1 MPCIQFALA
10 HKYGL
15 WPSLCLK
22 KQLLNT
28 VWLCLE
34 TRINKLRKHMDTVKK
49 ARQYDFDLSWIH
61 TFRRVLLLSRTSDI
75 SEPCQWW
82 QGTTIWNNTMHKNQN
97 QHSSSALTVWYAIYK
112 YYHQRL
118 TKLSSRCDLEIYQK
132 IGIWKQICEEISLR
146 IKIYQKTIAKEN
158 LVKKISETGQQH
170 NTRSTSLH
178 ASLVFLPN
186 AIHDKS
192 NLRI

>member
-34 TRINKLRKHMDTVKK
+34 TRINKLRKHMDIVKK

-112 YYHQRL
+112 YYHQL
-118 TKLSSRCDLEIYQK
+118 HKLIFFVAVAFFPLCGQSWEARSSVFPF
-132 IGIWKQICEEISLR
+132 S
-146 IKIYQKTIAKEN
+146 N
-158 LVKKISETGQQH
+158 SFPFPS
-170 NTRSTSLH
+170 STLCLSFPC
-178 ASLVFLPN
+178 VDIFIPFL
-186 AIHDKS
+186 I
-192 NLRI
+192 L

>member
-112 YYHQRL
+112 YYHQL
-118 TKLSSRCDLEIYQK
+118 HKLIFFVAVAFSPCVASHERPGVVFSHFLIPFPFHP
-132 IGIWKQICEEISLR
+132 LPFVL
-146 IKIYQKTIAKEN
+146 AF
-158 LVKKISETGQQH
+158 LVWT
-170 NTRSTSLH
+170 
-178 ASLVFLPN
+178 FLF
-186 AIHDKS
+186 
-192 NLRI
+192 LF

>member
-112 YYHQRL
+112 GNI
-118 TKLSSRCDLEIYQK
+118 SSANQPLRANRANQLQGRGGRGDLQK
-132 IGIWKQICEEISLR
+132 CN
-146 IKIYQKTIAKEN
+146 YA
-158 LVKKISETGQQH
+158 
-170 NTRSTSLH
+170 RS
-178 ASLVFLPN
+178 
-186 AIHDKS
+186 
-192 NLRI
+192 